1 MKISEAMKILGLSVP
16 FTAKAAKTVY
26 RQKAMAA
33 HPDKGGSTEKM
44 KQLNVAYTLCS
55 NGVELPKAPKVEID
69 GVDFS
74 HVWVDV
80 KKISY
85 EVKLNKVLVWFT
97 TKMKLKLHKNRHKGF
112 SYRKESADVLFSQL
126 IKECQELRVEITKR
140 SRQDIIS
147 ECADVANFAM
157 MIADNARSKL

>member
-16 FTAKAAKTVY
+16 FTAKAAKTAY

-69 GVDFS
+69 FS
-74 HVWVDV
+74 HVWVEI
-80 KKISY
+80 KKMGY
-85 EVKLNKVLVWFT
+85 EANLNKVLAWFT
-97 TKMKLKLHKNRHKGF
+97 TKMKFKLHKNRHKGF

-126 IKECQELRVEITKR
+126 IKECQELRKEITKR